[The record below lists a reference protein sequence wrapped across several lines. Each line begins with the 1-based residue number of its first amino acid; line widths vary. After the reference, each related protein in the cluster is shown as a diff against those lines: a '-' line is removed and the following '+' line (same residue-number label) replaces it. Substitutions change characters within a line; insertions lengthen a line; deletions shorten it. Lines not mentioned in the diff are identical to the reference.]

1 MYIYVHIYNIYMCF
15 CLIFA
20 HNTLAKVSARCHLSN
35 NCYPLHSPPTA
46 VPVTVAAA
54 AAAAAAVPPG
64 LAVGPAPT
72 NVLWWTR

>member
-1 MYIYVHIYNIYMCF
+1 MFLFNFCAQYIGESLC
-15 CLIFA
+15 
-20 HNTLAKVSARCHLSN
+20 KVSLIQ
-35 NCYPLHSPPTA
+35 LHSPPTA

-54 AAAAAAVPPG
+54 AAAAAAVPPA